1 MVRTVANGAL
11 AALEVSDEVH
21 FLRYQREAGGGTYA
35 AADPGVI
42 ESTRSGGKTAVATG
56 GKVCGD
62 ERLRA
67 AGINAVAERAKN
79 AHQFVVAPS
88 RIQRGLY
95 QEVGRLVCGITRGI
109 NKVKKAA
116 TPTGR
121 GDEEVVVGD
130 AASKRC

>member
-56 GKVCGD
+56 GEVCGD
-62 ERLRA
+62 GRPRP
-67 AGINAVAERAKN
+67 AGIKAAPERAKN
-79 AHQFVVAPS
+79 PHHFTAAPS
-88 RIQRGLY
+88 PIQPLPHP
-95 QEVGRLVCGITRGI
+95 QVS
-109 NKVKKAA
+109 
-116 TPTGR
+116 PP
-121 GDEEVVVGD
+121 
-130 AASKRC
+130 